1 MSTSSSPET
10 TAAGVNLLIEQLG
23 SLSHG
28 SILLLFCALTLAA
41 VGLRC
46 VQIRLAA
53 TAQRK
58 AERAAQLSKL
68 LTQFNAQAALLEQYQ
83 ERLQTLEG
91 YVDLLNGKQQQQLSN
106 GSARKL
112 RLQDAIDFAGR
123 GLDGQEIA
131 RRAGVNGSEARL
143 IGELYGINA
152 A

>member
-1 MSTSSSPET
+1 MSTSSSTESIP
-10 TAAGVNLLIEQLG
+10 AGVNLLIEQLG

-41 VGLRC
+41 VSLRC

-53 TAQRK
+53 TARRE
-58 AERAAQLSKL
+58 AERTVRMSKL
-68 LTQFNAQAALLEQYQ
+68 QTESNAQAALLEQYQ

-112 RLQDAIDFAGR
+112 RLQEAIDFAGR
-123 GLDGQEIA
+123 GLGGQEIA